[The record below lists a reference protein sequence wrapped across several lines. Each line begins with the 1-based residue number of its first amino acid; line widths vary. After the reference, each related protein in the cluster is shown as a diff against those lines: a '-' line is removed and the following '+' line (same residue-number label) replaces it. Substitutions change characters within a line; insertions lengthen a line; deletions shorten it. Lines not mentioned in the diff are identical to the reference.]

1 MLRRLNTKGEDSR
14 ADSAIGQVLEQAQDE
29 KFEFGTEAYTL
40 ATLAERETRYSL
52 VGGTMYLYTR
62 KDDTIY
68 RVALTA
74 V

>member
-1 MLRRLNTKGEDSR
+1 MLRRLNAKGEDSR
-14 ADSAIGQVLEQAQDE
+14 ADSAVGQILEQAQDE

-40 ATLAERETRYSL
+40 ATISERETRYAYIS
-52 VGGTMYLYTR
+52 GTMYLYTR
-62 KDDTIY
+62 KDDVIY